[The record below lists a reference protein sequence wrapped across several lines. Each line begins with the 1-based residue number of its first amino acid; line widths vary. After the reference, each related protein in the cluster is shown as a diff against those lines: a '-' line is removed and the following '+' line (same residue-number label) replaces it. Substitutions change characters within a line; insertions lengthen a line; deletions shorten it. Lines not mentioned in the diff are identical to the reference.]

1 MKTKV
6 RISLAIAILMA
17 LLLTSIAF
25 AQYTGYSWVT
35 AYQVVNTG
43 DVPADITISYFDTSG
58 DEVVAARKTFNDVP
72 AGASQ
77 LVVQFTDDPNLP
89 SGRYSVVIS
98 ADQPVAA
105 ITNQQLIADGSTS
118 YTPTTPFSTYSG
130 TDVGSTSVT
139 LPAVM
144 YNWYNYFTEIFIMN
158 IGAGDA
164 TDVDIEYIPGELSGE
179 PTGASGV
186 TDDDNAIPQYASLHK
201 SQETMTS
208 LGAPSGT
215 FAGRFLGSAIITS
228 DEPIIAVVNQHNP
241 SDYKLMTYNGFSD
254 TAGAT
259 AVSVPNYM
267 RNYFG
272 YYTTLLVANPSDT
285 VSATVQLTY
294 TPAET
299 APGQDYNVCDPAP
312 CAPVTATHVIPPGG
326 SVTRYDGATASDA
339 QSDLDDDPNFVTF
352 FGPVAISSDQPVV
365 AQINIEAVATGPA
378 QAGSYNGIPSASA
391 TGDVVVP
398 VILADFY
405 GYYTT
410 LIVQNAT
417 GTAGSC
423 DVTYTSDTVYS
434 SNPGASKTY
443 THPLPANGAFTV
455 YEGRAGGVEN
465 GDINADSFWES
476 GGNRYFIGAAVIDCD
491 VNVVAFVNE
500 EADIA
505 GQDSMYTM
513 NTFNK

>member
-25 AQYTGYSWVT
+25 AQYPGYSWVT

-43 DVPADITISYFDTSG
+43 DAPADITISYFDTDG
-58 DEVVAARKTFNDVP
+58 VEVEAARKTFQDVP
-72 AGASQ
+72 VGASQ
-77 LVVQFTDDPNLP
+77 LVVQFTDDPDLP

-105 ITNQQLIADGSTS
+105 ITNQQLIADGATS
-118 YTPTTPFSTYSG
+118 YSPGPPFSTYSG
-130 TDVGSTSVT
+130 TDAGSMTVT

-144 YNWYNYFTEIFIMN
+144 YNWYNYYTDVFIMN
-158 IGAGDA
+158 IGAADA
-164 TDVDIEYIPGELSGE
+164 ADVDIVYVPGELNGE
-179 PTGASGV
+179 ATGAAGV
-186 TDDDNAIPQYASLHK
+186 TDEDNAIPQYASLSV
-201 SQETMTS
+201 SQETLS
-208 LGAPSGT
+208 ALGAPSGT
-215 FAGRFLGSAIITS
+215 FAGRFLGSAILTS

-241 SDYKLMTYNGFSD
+241 ADSKLMTYNGFSD
-254 TAGAT
+254 AGAME
-259 AVSVPNYM
+259 VSVPNYM

-285 VSATVQLTY
+285 MSATVELTY

-299 APGQDYNVCDPAP
+299 SPGADYNVCDPAP

-326 SVTRYDGATASDA
+326 SITRYDGPPATDA

-352 FGPVAISSDQPVV
+352 FGPVAISSNQPVV
-365 AQINIEAVATGPA
+365 AQINIEAIATGPA

-391 TGDVVVP
+391 TGEIVVP
-398 VILADFY
+398 VILADYY

-410 LIVQNAT
+410 MIVQNAT
-417 GTAGSC
+417 GTAGTC
-423 DVTYTSDTVYS
+423 QVTYTSDTVYS
-434 SNPGASKTY
+434 AVPGHTETY
-443 THPLPANGAFTV
+443 NHDLPANGAFTV
-455 YEGRAGGVEN
+455 YEGRAGGQEI
-465 GDINADSFWES
+465 GDINSDPAWRNGTAME
-476 GGNRYFIGAAVIDCD
+476 FIGAAVVTCD
-491 VNVVAFVNE
+491 VDVIAFVNE
-500 EADIA
+500 EVDTN
-505 GQDSMYTM
+505 GVDSMYTM